1 MAKGL
6 GKGISA
12 LFNNV
17 DQNEEAVQSI
27 PVSEIRPNPYQ
38 PRKTFDPTA
47 LRELRDSIKLHGILQ
62 PVILRRSEAKGYEL
76 VVGERRF
83 RAAKEAGLEAI
94 PAVVRTL
101 DDREMMELAVLEN
114 LQREDLSVLEE
125 AESYDLLMKN
135 LDLTQAKLADRLGKS
150 RPYIANMVRLLSL
163 PAEVQVM
170 LRDGSLSMGHARA
183 LLGLKDKKNIKPV
196 AKKAV
201 ADGLTVRQLEKLVGD
216 LNNNVSRE
224 TPKKQEKI
232 PVFIKESESQ
242 LRDKFGTAVSIKR
255 RDNKGKIEI
264 EFLSEDDLGRIL
276 EILDVQF
283 DED

>member
-76 VVGERRF
+76 VVGERRY

-135 LDLTQAKLADRLGKS
+135 LDMTQAKLADRLGKS

-201 ADGLTVRQLEKLVGD
+201 AEGLTVRQLEKLVGD

>member
-76 VVGERRF
+76 VVGERRY

-135 LDLTQAKLADRLGKS
+135 LDMTQAKLADRLGKS

-201 ADGLTVRQLEKLVGD
+201 AEGLTVRQLEKLVGD

-232 PVFIKESESQ
+232 PFFIKESESQ